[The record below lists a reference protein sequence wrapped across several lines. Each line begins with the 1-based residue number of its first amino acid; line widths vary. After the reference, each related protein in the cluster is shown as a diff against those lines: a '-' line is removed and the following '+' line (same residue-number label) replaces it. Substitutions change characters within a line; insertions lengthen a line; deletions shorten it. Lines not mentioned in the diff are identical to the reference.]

1 MRALSGTLTSNQKLG
16 GIGISKIVLTKSG
29 ENTLTYGGDTT
40 NRIVDI
46 KHDEQEWSQTALVV
60 IENRGGELTSLDLW
74 GYKGVISNGFNDSS
88 QGDEYSPTAPLYVIR
103 QKGLTKFWPDADF
116 LMFLPMAGIFNLM
129 GEDHASVSY
138 EPDKLNTDT
147 AKTIMTAIA
156 TASLTAFDHCKA
168 WTITFDSEDSLIDSF
183 KPADAFRVG
192 FNETRLSA
200 FKRLIR
206 YTKCKARIE
215 DDGEIHIY
223 VPTVS
228 GESYDYEYNDA
239 DAVTNHWFY
248 EKSTQRRVV
257 IPGKSVVSTHPDD
270 DGTAFTGSAQDDDY
284 ANNPTELQIPEFV
297 YVRAVSDAQCT
308 AIAAARQQG
317 HQLGAER
324 GHGKVPM
331 NVGAEVGD
339 YIKITDSAAGD
350 SKVGNIGYITR
361 HYAPGVFEMEFGF
374 GALELLGLAGTMPP
388 RQATVVASPDRQQA
402 LVDVVE
408 DLIEQFNS
416 LLNDYNAMRAGLLQ
430 VIETANS
437 TIQYLLAQQVTAEMF
452 KLHVTGRLQIPQGT
466 DKFT

>member
-1 MRALSGTLTSNQKLG
+1 
-16 GIGISKIVLTKSG
+16 
-29 ENTLTYGGDTT
+29 
-40 NRIVDI
+40 
-46 KHDEQEWSQTALVV
+46 
-60 IENRGGELTSLDLW
+60 
-74 GYKGVISNGFNDSS
+74 
-88 QGDEYSPTAPLYVIR
+88 
-103 QKGLTKFWPDADF
+103 
-116 LMFLPMAGIFNLM
+116 MAGIFNLM
-129 GEDHASVSY
+129 AEDHASVSY
-138 EPDKLNTDT
+138 EPDELNTDT
-147 AKTIMTAIA
+147 VKTIMTAVA

-192 FNETRLSA
+192 FNESRLSV

-215 DDGEIHIY
+215 DDGEIHISS
-223 VPTVS
+223 PTIS
-228 GESYDYEYNDA
+228 GETWEASTTYVLNDYVQPTSPNNNFTYRCTTAGTSHSVEPTWPTTAGNTVQEGGGSSLIWTAVALDYEYNDA

-257 IPGKSVVSTHPDD
+257 IPGKVVVSTHPDD
-270 DGTAFTGSAQDDDY
+270 DGTAFTGNAQDSNY
-284 ANNPTELQIPEFV
+284 NNNPTELKIPEFI
-297 YVRAVSDAQCT
+297 YVRAVSNAQCT
-308 AIAAARQQG
+308 ALAVARLQG
-317 HQLGAER
+317 HQLGAEK

-331 NVGAEVGD
+331 NVGAEVLD

-350 SKVGNIGYITR
+350 LRIGNIGYITR

-374 GALELLGLAGTMPP
+374 GTLELLGLAGTMPP

-416 LLNDYNAMRAGLLQ
+416 LLADYNALRIGLLS
-430 VIETANS
+430 VIDTANQ
-437 TIQYLLAQQVTAEMF
+437 TITYLLQQQVTSEIF
-452 KLHVTGRLQIPQGT
+452 SLHVTGRLQIPQGT